1 MLVDADTLD
10 FREGG
15 RHLMNERGAGNQLT
29 WREHL
34 DVNPEVVL
42 AATPRLHC
50 GP

>member
-1 MLVDADTLD
+1 
-10 FREGG
+10 
-15 RHLMNERGAGNQLT
+15 MNERGAGNQLT